1 MASPV
6 AVTAGSEGTRMRVAK
21 RVEDLPAYLFV
32 EISRKIAA
40 KRAQGIDVI
49 TFGIG
54 DPDLPTPPA
63 ILQALHTAADDPAN
77 HRYPES
83 EGLPELRA
91 AIGAWMQR
99 RFGQTFDPV
108 TEILPLIG
116 AKEGIAHIPLCFIE
130 PGDIALVPDPGYPVY
145 EIGTMFAGGESFRLP
160 LTDENGWL
168 PDYSLV
174 PPAILE
180 RSRMLWINYPN
191 NPTGATATPQFFDET
206 VAFAKQHDLV
216 VCHDNAYSDVAYDGY
231 VPPAFLQAAGARD
244 VGVEFFSFSKTFNMT
259 GWRIAWVAGNPDII
273 NALMRVKS
281 NIDSGIPQAI
291 QRMAI
296 AALEGDQA
304 MIAQNNASLQRR
316 RDRVVAALEQIGLRV
331 RAPQASLYVWARV
344 PDGIT
349 SADFATLLLEEQAV
363 VVTPGRGYGEYGEGY
378 VRLSLTVPDDQI
390 DEGARRIAALTNG

>member
-1 MASPV
+1 
-6 AVTAGSEGTRMRVAK
+6 MRVAK

-349 SADFATLLLEEQAV
+349 SADFATRLLEEQAV

>member
-1 MASPV
+1 MARPS
-6 AVTAGSEGTRMRVAK
+6 
-21 RVEDLPAYLFV
+21 
-32 EISRKIAA
+32 
-40 KRAQGIDVI
+40 
-49 TFGIG
+49 
-54 DPDLPTPPA
+54 TPQP
-63 ILQALHTAADDPAN
+63 
-77 HRYPES
+77 
-83 EGLPELRA
+83 
-91 AIGAWMQR
+91 
-99 RFGQTFDPV
+99 
-108 TEILPLIG
+108 EILPLIG

-160 LTDENGWL
+160 LTDENDWL
-168 PDYSLV
+168 PDYSLI
-174 PPAILE
+174 PPAILA

-244 VGVEFFSFSKTFNMT
+244 LGVEFFSFSKTFNMT

-304 MIAQNNASLQRR
+304 MIAQNNATLQRR

-331 RAPQASLYVWARV
+331 RAPQASLYIWARV

-349 SADFATLLLEEQAV
+349 SADFATRLLEEQAV